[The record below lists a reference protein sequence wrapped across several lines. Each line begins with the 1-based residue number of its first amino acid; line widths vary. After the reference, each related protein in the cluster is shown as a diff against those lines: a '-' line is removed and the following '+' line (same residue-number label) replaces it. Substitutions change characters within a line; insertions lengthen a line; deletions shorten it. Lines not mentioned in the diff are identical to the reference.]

1 MHALIGLLN
10 RIILHLV
17 SCYVTFAMISNWP
30 NKNLHR
36 RASLVYENRKSLNVS
51 TWVPTLEKDLSV
63 MEPGKNPYKDRQ
75 IGVRKKPDWVGKK
88 CASCAKGFNRV
99 SKPLQCFTCDS
110 FTHPKPAC
118 MVASINDETHY
129 SCKNCNNSVDRPEND
144 SKGDKDKNLEM

>member
-17 SCYVTFAMISNWP
+17 SCYVTFAMRSNWL

-63 MEPGKNPYKDRQ
+63 MEPGKNPYEDRQ

-99 SKPLQCFTCDS
+99 SKPLQCLALWILFLTM
-110 FTHPKPAC
+110 K
-118 MVASINDETHY
+118 
-129 SCKNCNNSVDRPEND
+129 
-144 SKGDKDKNLEM
+144 